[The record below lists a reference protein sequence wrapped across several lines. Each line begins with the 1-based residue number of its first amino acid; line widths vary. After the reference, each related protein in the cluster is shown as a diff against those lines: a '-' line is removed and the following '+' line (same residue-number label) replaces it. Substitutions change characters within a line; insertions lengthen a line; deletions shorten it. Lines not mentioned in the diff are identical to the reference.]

1 MLSAVMKSLKQTTIS
16 TKMKPKNM
24 IKKNFIYILFVVL
37 ILIISR
43 FFSIG
48 LATGESMYPTITSP
62 SILFINKSDKDFHR
76 NDVVVCKK
84 SGLKAITK
92 RIIGLPGETI
102 TISEDGKIF
111 INHIPYEDKYGNVTL
126 PLFLNG
132 DRHYPITLAD
142 DEYFVMGDNRNVSA
156 DSRNS
161 QIGNIHKKN
170 ILGKVMNHLSFRP
183 S

>member
-16 TKMKPKNM
+16 TKMNPKNM

-48 LATGESMYPTITSP
+48 LAIGESMYPTITSP

-102 TISEDGKIF
+102 TVTEDGKIF
-111 INHIPYEDKYGNVTL
+111 INNVLYEDEYGYINFPMYLDGDRSYPVTL
-126 PLFLNG
+126 
-132 DRHYPITLAD
+132 AK